1 MCIKKE
7 KTCVCVKE
15 RLENLE
21 EEVEK
26 ITTAEPGGGMTL
38 LFIPANTRT
47 YEGTETSRRS
57 FQSTFRR
64 AVGNTLDPLAAAGV
78 FLSKIFSLF
87 LLFCFYIFAFC
98 LSNILHRREICV
110 SFPSSKWQQFCF
122 SLVLQFC
129 TFLCRSSTLIFRGFV
144 ESQYTQ

>member
-7 KTCVCVKE
+7 KTRVCVKE

-87 LLFCFYIFAFC
+87 LLFWF
-98 LSNILHRREICV
+98 
-110 SFPSSKWQQFCF
+110 
-122 SLVLQFC
+122 
-129 TFLCRSSTLIFRGFV
+129 
-144 ESQYTQ
+144 